1 MKKIQAETAD
11 LLFGQVRDIDAAVY
25 DAALKL
31 DRFRVTL
38 EELFLHLTRDERLC
52 FASDHAGRMYFIYDT
67 YNAPKDLQRE
77 LNALRA
83 YTNLFHHPGHPDPDT
98 EKYLVC
104 LKTLCGA
111 IEYFSPHGAPKALT
125 ERYGPVAH
133 ISMKGKETPP
143 RERIEFLRAV
153 VRAVKR
159 AKPAGR
165 SAESFLACSD
175 GNGDGLGISFWDHDG
190 DAPGQKIGDMADLAW
205 IPATV
210 HLFDIEKLSKGE
222 RLYSTTRSSMVVLEP
237 DYLVDAT
244 AVAGCFSNSGA
255 NPLVHLL
262 NRFRPYEIRES
273 IVRGTIANHLLDR
286 LVADGKAPFE
296 RLFGE
301 ATAECALDIAALLH
315 GDAGPDPAAIDS
327 LKNSARTHY
336 AVIKQCLQ
344 EFRSSQI
351 HIEPSFIS
359 PRYGLQGR
367 LDLLVEHGGERWDVI
382 ELKSSGRVPDG
393 RGPWPNDAAQALC
406 YELMLDSTFRGREG
420 AGCILYC
427 SDASGRTPLRH
438 VESKTSSRQNALM
451 VRNRIVSL
459 ERRLASGD
467 TSVLHSI
474 RPDAFAGMPGYVREW
489 AGEFHRAL
497 ASTAPL
503 ERAWFSA
510 FASFVAREQWTAK
523 LGAASRAGSAGH
535 AALWNASVD
544 QKQQSYSI
552 LHYLEIE
559 PKKCDFEKFHL
570 TFKRSLYTDR
580 ETGFRTGDICLL
592 YPVEKQGES
601 RPWERTVLKGTIR
614 ELSPDLVT
622 VALRNRNADRR
633 YLKQFPYWSLE
644 RDLME
649 SGFNDLYRA
658 LYAFLCAPAETRGLI
673 LGLSRPRFEE
683 TCPVPLDYDG
693 GDGAVADAL
702 GRALSSR
709 DYYLVQGPPGTG
721 KTSIA
726 LKEIVR
732 HLHRGTSENLMI
744 IAFTNRAVDE
754 ICDNLAEA
762 SIPFIR
768 LGRDAGN
775 AQKSMQSLS
784 DEMGPAELYG
794 RLRAERVFVS
804 TAASAQRAPALFR
817 IKRFRTLIV
826 DEASQL
832 TEPALAGLLTR
843 FERFILIGD
852 EKQLPA
858 VVTQAEEHCVV
869 DDTKLRDIG
878 LASLSGSLFERLVRN
893 AAARG
898 WSEAHGML
906 VTQGRM
912 HRDIAEFSNREYYG
926 GRLTEA
932 LERQTAARG
941 MFDPASG
948 DVLERALGSARV
960 VFFPSTAESGTRTH
974 RGEARAVRRIVECAL
989 SALGGDFT
997 VRSLGVITPFRAQ
1010 IGEIRREIAEIDSP
1024 LDLDAL
1030 VTVDTVERFQGSQR
1044 DIIVVSFALNH
1055 PGRIAQAQSLSP
1067 DGAVDRKLNVT
1078 LTRAREHLVLLGCP
1092 GVLEKAPQ
1100 YAKLLEH
1107 VRKLGGHLDP
1117 GPLFR

>member
-1 MKKIQAETAD
+1 
-11 LLFGQVRDIDAAVY
+11 
-25 DAALKL
+25 
-31 DRFRVTL
+31 
-38 EELFLHLTRDERLC
+38 
-52 FASDHAGRMYFIYDT
+52 MYFIYDT
-67 YNAPKDLQRE
+67 YNVTKDLQKE

-83 YTNLFHHPGHPDPDT
+83 YTNLFHHPGHPDPDA

-111 IEYFSPHGAPKALT
+111 IEYFSPRAAPADLAG
-125 ERYGPVAH
+125 RYGSVAH
-133 ISMKGKETPP
+133 ITMKGKEAEP

-153 VRAVKR
+153 VRSVKR
-159 AKPAGR
+159 AKPAGK
-165 SAESFLACSD
+165 STESFLACSD
-175 GNGDGLGISFWDHDG
+175 GNGDGLGISFWDYDG
-190 DAPGQKIGDMADLAW
+190 GAPGQKMSDMADLAW

-210 HLFDIEKLSKGE
+210 HLFDIEKLPKGE

-244 AVAGCFSNSGA
+244 AVAGCFSNNGA
-255 NPLVHLL
+255 NPLLHLL

-301 ATAECALDIAALLH
+301 AMAECALDIAALMH

-344 EFRSSQI
+344 EFRPSPI

-367 LDLLVEHGGERWDVI
+367 LDLMVEHGGERRDVI

-406 YELMLDSTFRGREG
+406 YELMLDSTFPGREG

-427 SDASGRTPLRH
+427 SDASGGTPLRR
-438 VESKTSSRQNALM
+438 VESKTSSRQNTLM

-467 TSVLHSI
+467 ASVLDSI

-489 AGEFHRAL
+489 AGEFYRAL
-497 ASTAPL
+497 GSAAPL

-544 QKQQSYSI
+544 QKQQSYTI

-570 TFKRSLYTDR
+570 AFKRSLYTDR
-580 ETGFRTGDICLL
+580 ETGFREGDICLL

-601 RPWERTVLKGTIR
+601 RPWERTVLKGSIR
-614 ELSPDLVT
+614 EITPERVT
-622 VALRNRNADRR
+622 VALRNRNADLR
-633 YLKQFPYWSLE
+633 YFKQFPYWSLE

-649 SGFNDLYRA
+649 SGFNDLYRS
-658 LYAFLCAPAETRGLI
+658 LYAFLSAPAETRGLI

-683 TCPVPLDYDG
+683 RCPVPLDYDG
-693 GDGAVADAL
+693 GDGAVAAAL
-702 GRALSSR
+702 NSALSAR

-732 HLHRGTSENLMI
+732 HLYRGTSENLMI

-754 ICDNLAEA
+754 ICDNLAGA
-762 SIPFIR
+762 SVPFVR

-775 AQKSMQSLS
+775 GQTSMQSLRE
-784 DEMGPAELYG
+784 EMGPAGLYG
-794 RLRAERVFVS
+794 RLREERVYVS

-817 IKRFRTLIV
+817 IKKFRTLIV

-832 TEPALAGLLTR
+832 TEPALAGLLAR

-858 VVTQAEEHCVV
+858 VVTQAEEHCAVE
-869 DDTKLRDIG
+869 DAGLTAIG
-878 LASLSGSLFERLVRN
+878 LASLSGSLFERLLRN

-898 WSEAHGML
+898 WDDARGML

-912 HRDIAEFSNREYYG
+912 HRDIASFANREYYG
-926 GRLTEA
+926 GLLKEA
-932 LERQTAARG
+932 FERQSAPRG
-941 MFDPASG
+941 MFDPGSADS
-948 DVLERALGSARV
+948 LERALGAARV
-960 VFFPSTAESGTRTH
+960 VFFPSAAESAGRTS
-974 RGEARAVRRIVECAL
+974 RAEARAVRRIVECVARV
-989 SALGGDFT
+989 LGKNFT
-997 VRSLGVITPFRAQ
+997 ARTLGVITPFRAQ
-1010 IGEIRREIAEIDSP
+1010 IGEIRRELAEIDSP

-1055 PGRIAQAQSLSP
+1055 PGRIAQAQSLSA

-1092 GVLEKAPQ
+1092 EVLEKAPQ
-1100 YAKLLEH
+1100 YGKLLDF
-1107 VRKLGGHLDP
+1107 VRGLGGYHD
-1117 GPLFR
+1117 GPPHHPR